1 LKGELPSTLL
11 CILGVARLSAAWIIK
26 QKAWIFNNLF
36 FIVSLGII
44 LWAWGGARGVGYLI
58 VGMLSTMGFSMGV
71 NMVGQEVGYSRVLK
85 SLDLFLASPI
95 TPRVY
100 IAGVTLGQL
109 LFVAIA
115 ELPILIPLGLALGY
129 LDLTVYSLLTGLAL
143 IPFGVLLGTSIAF
156 YIKKPGNISAIT
168 NPIVSILTLLPP
180 VFYPTTILPEPLR
193 YIALL
198 IPTSAAASL
207 ARTLGGLETAY
218 HPLAP
223 LMVLAAWT
231 IAALIAANRLVKWS
245 LD

>member
-1 LKGELPSTLL
+1 L
-11 CILGVARLSAAWIIK
+11 
-26 QKAWIFNNLF
+26 
-36 FIVSLGII
+36 
-44 LWAWGGARGVGYLI
+44 
-58 VGMLSTMGFSMGV
+58 
-71 NMVGQEVGYSRVLK
+71 
-85 SLDLFLASPI
+85 
-95 TPRVY
+95 
-100 IAGVTLGQL
+100 
-109 LFVAIA
+109 
-115 ELPILIPLGLALGY
+115 LGLVFGY

-156 YIKKPGNISAIT
+156 YIKKPGNISAVT

-180 VFYPTTILPEPLR
+180 VFYPTTTLPEPLR

-223 LMVLAAWT
+223 LLVLAAWT
-231 IAALIAANRLVKWS
+231 IAAFIAANRLVKWS